1 MPAGAQ
7 GSGRS
12 RGTQD
17 RNARTRAASASAPV
31 IALAAGK
38 ARPLTPVVPVATSS
52 RPLASSRA
60 DPVWTLIRTRWR
72 LKMAGTTAIM
82 WGFFAAYF
90 YLLNHP
96 THPVATMPL
105 LAIDRWIPFQPAAL
119 ILYLSLWFYVAL
131 APALL
136 TSRRELWS
144 YAAATI
150 AMGAIGLG
158 IFRRWPTAVP
168 VSYLDHAGPGVD
180 LLRGVDAAGNACPSL
195 HVAFA
200 VFTALWFGRIFRG
213 RGAGAGWRWGNV
225 LWGAGIVYST
235 LAVKQHV
242 MLDVIPGALLGAGMA
257 WAHFVWLGAGGVRG
271 RPPEPGR

>member
-1 MPAGAQ
+1 MPVAIP
-7 GSGRS
+7 
-12 RGTQD
+12 
-17 RNARTRAASASAPV
+17 SAPLV
-31 IALAAGK
+31 
-38 ARPLTPVVPVATSS
+38 SS
-52 RPLASSRA
+52 RR
-60 DPVWTLIRTRWR
+60 DGVWTLIRTRWR

-96 THPVATMPL
+96 AHPVATMPL
-105 LAIDRWIPFQPAAL
+105 LAVDRWLPFQPAAL
-119 ILYLSLWFYVAL
+119 ILYVSLWFYVAL

-158 IFRRWPTAVP
+158 IFWRWPTAVP
-168 VSYLDHAGPGVD
+168 VSYLGHDGPGVE

-200 VFTALWFGRIFRG
+200 VFTALWFARIFRG
-213 RGAGAGWRWGNV
+213 RGARAVFRWGNV
-225 LWGAGIVYST
+225 LWCAGIVYST

-242 MLDVIPGALLGAGMA
+242 MLDVIPGALLGAGIA
-257 WAHFVWLGAGGVRG
+257 WAHFVWLGAGSARG
-271 RPPEPGR
+271 RPAESRR